1 VVVLSLYD
9 EERYVVSALQ
19 NGADGFVLKDT
30 NTPDLLQAVRIA
42 MVGQCFLSPSLI
54 KRAVQG
60 YIKHAQ
66 ASELDGYDK
75 LTKRESEV
83 MRLSLDGLTCT
94 QIAGRL
100 GISARTVETHRAN
113 LMHKLELHSH
123 AELVAYANK
132 HKIIP

>member
-1 VVVLSLYD
+1 
-9 EERYVVSALQ
+9 
-19 NGADGFVLKDT
+19 
-30 NTPDLLQAVRIA
+30 
-42 MVGQCFLSPSLI
+42 
-54 KRAVQG
+54 
-60 YIKHAQ
+60 
-66 ASELDGYDK
+66 
-75 LTKRESEV
+75 